1 MRLYKKFIIDALNC
15 ILGRHCCACSY
26 PRWLVGALILWC
38 YSNISELF
46 IKNMN
51 FCLFNHADYLI
62 QRYISFPVFLQ
73 IHCHDSFDNSK
84 LKCIS
89 RPNLNQKSWSELM
102 QRFYK
107 SKNPYSISLI
117 LASRPHL
124 KQTHGLNYSIVNM
137 QVKQWSEECF
147 RKFMIVNVLK
157 ILVEWSIINISIHDW
172 LILSFRGVQKRSTN
186 ILERN
191 QFSWWCFSDKFFL
204 FSANFCPIF
213 DF

>member
-1 MRLYKKFIIDALNC
+1 MAVQQSLIDALNR
-15 ILGRHCCACSY
+15 ILGRHRCTCSD

-107 SKNPYSISLI
+107 FKNPYSISLI

-157 ILVEWSIINISIHDW
+157 ILVEWSIINISIHDR
-172 LILSFRGVQKRSTN
+172 LILSFRGVQKRSTE